1 MHIDDVKIDNDF
13 KTLCPGLTTDEL
25 RRLKANIIKDGE
37 FREPV
42 VVWKSEEILVD
53 GHNRHDVWW
62 NLNGEQR
69 KQIAAPRVL
78 LKEFS
83 SREEAHNWI
92 ISNQLGRRNLDPKQ
106 KAYLVGKR
114 YQLEKKDKKQNLKK
128 GDEAPV
134 APKVHSEPSG
144 DSAEQIGN
152 ETGKS
157 RAQVK
162 RDAKFTEAV
171 DTLAA
176 NLGPEVKSEIL
187 NSKEISKKQI
197 MEIAEKPAEKQ
208 KAEFDR
214 AMGRGEPSG
223 GMTFDPAEWG
233 GMEPV
238 EEPVVPEDVVTE
250 HHVKEMQAQF
260 NEVQKRATALK
271 RAINELPDGPGGAW
285 YNANAMQ
292 DIMTCYTNLLN
303 TIKFRKPVAV
313 CGYCQGK
320 KCDQCYQTGALN
332 KYRSD
337 ALREGQEATE

>member
-25 RRLKANIIKDGE
+25 RRLKANILKDGE

-62 NLNGEQR
+62 NMSPAER
-69 KQIAAPRVL
+69 KAIEPPRVL
-78 LKEFS
+78 LKDFE

-114 YQLEKKDKKQNLKK
+114 YQLEKKDDQKNLRR
-128 GDEAPV
+128 GSHQPNSPE
-134 APKVHSEPSG
+134 VHNEPPG
-144 DSAEQIGN
+144 NSAEQIGSQI
-152 ETGKS
+152 GKS
-157 RAQVK
+157 PSQVK

-171 DTLAA
+171 DTLAE
-176 NLGPEVKSEIL
+176 NLGPEIKNEIL
-187 NSKEISKKQI
+187 TGSKISKSKVI
-197 MEIAEKPAEKQ
+197 EIAEQPAEKQ
-208 KAEFDR
+208 QDEFDR
-214 AMGRGEPSG
+214 AMGRGKPSG
-223 GMTFDPAEWG
+223 GTSFTPEEWG

-238 EEPVVPEDVVTE
+238 EDPVVPDDVVTV

-271 RAINELPDGPGGAW
+271 KAINELPEGPGGAW
-285 YNANAMQ
+285 YNPNAMQ

-313 CGYCQGK
+313 CGHCNGK

-332 KYRSD
+332 KYRAE
-337 ALREGQEATE
+337 ALKEQQEATV

>member
-1 MHIDDVKIDNDF
+1 MHIDDIKIDNDF

-25 RRLKANIIKDGE
+25 RRLKANILKDGE

-62 NLNGEQR
+62 NMSPAQR
-69 KQIAAPRVL
+69 KAIEPPRVL
-78 LKEFS
+78 LKDFE

-92 ISNQLGRRNLDPKQ
+92 ISNQLGRRNLDEKQ
-106 KAYLVGKR
+106 KSYLIGKR
-114 YQLEKKDKKQNLKK
+114 YQSEKKNDKENLRR
-128 GDEAPV
+128 GAGPSDSPV
-134 APKVHSEPSG
+134 RHSDGPG
-144 DSAEQIGN
+144 KTADQIAS
-152 ETGKS
+152 EVGKS
-157 RAQVK
+157 PRQVE

-171 DTLAA
+171 DTLAE
-176 NLGPEVKSEIL
+176 NIGPEVKSEIL
-187 NSKEISKKQI
+187 TSKEISKKKV
-197 MEIAEKPAEKQ
+197 MEIAKQPAEKQ
-208 KAEFDR
+208 QAEFDR
-214 AMGRGEPSG
+214 AMGRGKPSG
-223 GMTFDPAEWG
+223 GVTFNPTEWG

-238 EEPVVPEDVVTE
+238 EDPVVPEDVVTV

-271 RAINELPDGPGGAW
+271 KAIEELPEGPGGAW

-292 DIMTCYTNLLN
+292 DIMTCYTNLVN

-313 CGYCQGK
+313 CGYCNGK

-332 KYRSD
+332 KYRAE
-337 ALREGQEATE
+337 ALREGQEATV